1 MRTFVRLLLFFI
13 ALSPFKG
20 KAQHTKSIAAHS
32 FDEKCVSIL
41 LESKIAVTDMDSLII
56 QMIDK
61 NNYSSKI
68 KAILSNGL
76 EGQPLDSTA
85 YDLEIQEALNH
96 IKQQRLTAENNRLNS
111 ICNKYSIDRSAYEVF
126 LKRWKADISFQQS
139 LRPFIE
145 KKLQP

>member
-1 MRTFVRLLLFFI
+1 LRTFVWLLFFFI
-13 ALSPFKG
+13 ALSPCKA
-20 KAQHTKSIAAHS
+20 KAQHTKSIAALS

-61 NNYSSKI
+61 NNYSAQI
-68 KAILSNGL
+68 KVILSNGL
-76 EGQPLDSTA
+76 EGQLLENTA

-96 IKQQRLTAENNRLNS
+96 IQQQWLAAEKNRLNS
-111 ICNKYSIDRSAYEVF
+111 ICNKYSIDRSSYEVF
-126 LKRWKADISFQQS
+126 LQRWKTDISFQQS